1 MLNPYIKLGTFLME
15 FYDHIKAIHGN
26 WFLKIRNKTIKEI
39 RKWLNIYI
47 IPLMLKDDIT
57 FKGVVSWFEN
67 TT

>member
-1 MLNPYIKLGTFLME
+1 MLNPYIKHRTLLME
-15 FYDHIKAIHGN
+15 FYDHIKTIQGN
-26 WFLKIRNKTIKEI
+26 WFPQIRNKKILLK
-39 RKWLNIYI
+39 KWLRKDS